1 MRIVF
6 LFFVLCLLATGCSSI
21 GRRLGSSDS
30 GPMVNPGPYQGV
42 RSNLDVREALKE
54 EPARAVAMAP
64 ITIPDF
70 FASAVLDTALI
81 PIDIWSLGRRVKT
94 TYQNSGKAGGGALD
108 VFTMRYNRHGQLDG
122 ESVLVHH
129 LSAINYSSVYKTWGE
144 SPVIIQHIH
153 FKNGVPE
160 GEAYSSDV
168 CETGG
173 PIEIARG
180 TYRAGK
186 ESSGTFFVRDKK
198 VKGGGYIL
206 RFIDGRLVSKQPFQ
220 HQRMGNFN

>member
-42 RSNLDVREALKE
+42 RSNLDVQEALKE

-160 GEAYSSDV
+160 GEAYLP
-168 CETGG
+168 TF
-173 PIEIARG
+173 ARRVDRSKSLVERIG
-180 TYRAGK
+180 RGRNPRAHFLCATRRSR
-186 ESSGTFFVRDKK
+186 EAVTFCA
-198 VKGGGYIL
+198 L
-206 RFIDGRLVSKQPFQ
+206 
-220 HQRMGNFN
+220 